1 MAIRHPL
8 AAGPFR
14 LAFFG
19 HRGLA
24 WSRPGGGRAF
34 RGAARHLIAGRRASS
49 SSAGKSRRKAAAKA
63 SRWHAPSFLAGLA
76 VGICFVLL
84 TVLAPEY
91 FSEQATNLSKAV
103 EERAVGATEELVFH
117 FEDLLPNSEV
127 PSQPE
132 RYGPGRPPEEAAA
145 PAEPPP
151 PAPPPA
157 RAFHIQV
164 ASFPQREDAEQL
176 RARLLL
182 QAMPA
187 QTAKVDLENG
197 AWYRVVV
204 GPIASADEAER
215 TMNALREQKFA
226 ALWIRRS

>member
-1 MAIRHPL
+1 MAWLRPVPGQASR
-8 AAGPFR
+8 AA
-14 LAFFG
+14 AD
-19 HRGLA
+19 
-24 WSRPGGGRAF
+24 
-34 RGAARHLIAGRRASS
+34 HLIAGRRTRR
-49 SSAGKSRRKAAAKA
+49 SSAGKGGRKATPRA
-63 SRWHAPSFLAGLA
+63 SRWHTPSFLVGLS

-84 TVLAPEY
+84 AVLAPDY
-91 FSEQATNLSKAV
+91 FSEQAANLSKAV
-103 EERAVGATEELVFH
+103 EERAGGASEELVFH
-117 FEDLLPNSEV
+117 FEDLLRKSEV

-132 RYGPGRPPEEAAA
+132 RYGPGPLPEETAAQ
-145 PAEPPP
+145 AETQP
-151 PAPPPA
+151 PAPPAA
-157 RAFHIQV
+157 RSFHIQV
-164 ASFPQREDAEQL
+164 ASFSRRQDAEQL

-215 TMNALREQKFA
+215 VMNTLREQQFA